1 MIRRASNRGFTLVE
15 LMVSLVAGLI
25 IAIGVVG
32 LAKTATTTFHE
43 QARISATENAVRT
56 AAQRLRYD
64 LGRVSF
70 MSTGN
75 IRLASMDPPNP
86 LPSFGQRVAHA
97 VGNGGNATPR
107 YPGTTNLQ
115 GLRIRVGGSRDGSN
129 PPAGAEGPNN
139 LSTNNGLNPDDIFIT
154 GNLTTTDAYQGHWR
168 GNGACGG
175 PAIFLDSRADPAVR
189 RLMNTGNPLSAVQNA
204 FQPVAARDFLARLV
218 DMRNCEHY
226 VPVCAVATPDAFTAV
241 ISLRPAGDGIAIL
254 PPSNEAGGAGAEG
267 CGGTETEQF
276 LISPVHKVRWYIGP
290 NTQAV
295 LNPDP
300 NVDAIGNKFNL
311 YRELLDAS
319 DAPLPAPAG
328 PEIVAEYAVDLKFGI
343 VVENPLLAAPNNIQ
357 VFDLDSDP
365 GGGNIDQ
372 WTQPVSG
379 TIVNGPGPQRVRSV
393 RFRLATRAAI
403 PDRTANLIVPPG
415 APYLSRYCLEN
426 SAPAS
431 CTRFARVRT
440 IVSEVAL
447 LNQAAMRY

>member
-1 MIRRASNRGFTLVE
+1 MMRRASSSGFTLVE

-32 LAKTATTTFHE
+32 LATTATASFHE
-43 QARISATENAVRT
+43 QARISTTENAVRT

-64 LGRVSF
+64 LSRVSF

-75 IRLASMDPPNP
+75 IRLASMDPPDP
-86 LPSFGQRVAHA
+86 QPPFGQRVAHA

-107 YPGTTNLQ
+107 YPGTANLQ

-175 PAIFLDSRADPAVR
+175 PAIILDSRADPAVR
-189 RLMNTGNPLSAVQNA
+189 RLMNTGNPLAAVQNA

-218 DMRNCEHY
+218 DMRNCEHF

-241 ISLRPAGDGIAIL
+241 ISLRPAGDGIALL
-254 PPSNEAGGAGAEG
+254 PPTNQSSGAGAEG

-276 LISPVHKVRWYIGP
+276 SISPVHKVRWYIGP

-300 NVDAIGNKFNL
+300 V
-311 YRELLDAS
+311 LDADGAS
-319 DAPLPAPAG
+319 LPAPGA

-343 VVENPLLAAPNNIQ
+343 VVENPLLAPPNNIQ

-365 GGGNIDQ
+365 GGGSIDL

-393 RFRLATRAAI
+393 RFRIATRAAI

-447 LNQAAMRY
+447 LNQASMRY